1 MGKCDRCSKEG
12 KIFLVYGPHYFCHS
26 HFLEFFEKRV
36 RKTINKFRLVKPGE
50 KIAIGV
56 SGGKDSIT
64 VLHLLREI
72 FPKGTELKP
81 VCIDEGIPGYR
92 DKALRIAKKHFQ
104 ELGMDYAI
112 ISMKK
117 EIGFSMAEIA
127 KKLNKEKEKQETQ
140 GTCSYCGVFRRKLL
154 NDFAVSERC
163 NKLATGHNLDDEVQ
177 TILMNICQNNFARFS
192 RLGPITELKAKGFVP
207 RIKPLYET
215 PEKEIITYTALKG
228 WRVYNAE
235 CCPFSSQAKRNAFRN
250 AFDSLEEKYP
260 NVKFAAIKFYQQLKA
275 LLEKDL
281 GDKIKHCVF
290 CGAPTSGIG
299 ECAACKQLKKLTDQ
313 NFSKGPVV

>member
-72 FPKGTELKP
+72 FPKGTELRP

-104 ELGMDYAI
+104 ELGLDCTI

-117 EIGFSMAEIA
+117 ELGFSMLEIA
-127 KKLNKEKEKQETQ
+127 KKLGKEKEKQETQ
-140 GTCSYCGVFRRKLL
+140 GACSYCGVFRRKLL

-163 NKLATGHNLDDEVQ
+163 NKLATGHNLDDEAQ
-177 TILMNICQNNFARFS
+177 TILMNQFRRNISAS
-192 RLGPITELKAKGFVP
+192 ARLGPITGVIQDERFIR
-207 RIKPLYET
+207 RIKPLYFLTER
-215 PEKEIITYTALKG
+215 EIAAFAFLNNLKDEY
-228 WRVYNAE
+228 VECPNAAVSYRCNLRDWLNE
-235 CCPFSSQAKRNAFRN
+235 IEA
-250 AFDSLEEKYP
+250 KYP
-260 NVKFAAIKFYQQLKA
+260 GTKHSIVNSFMEIQPILRKRLDLK
-275 LLEKDL
+275 
-281 GDKIKHCVF
+281 KIKTCK
-290 CGAPTSGIG
+290 I
-299 ECAACKQLKKLTDQ
+299 CAEPCSQDICQACKLADKLKLL
-313 NFSKGPVV
+313 N